1 MEKKGTSVFSNGL
14 IWFGAGVSLAEIL
27 TGTYFAPLGFGKAMA
42 AILLGHL
49 IGGLMMFAAGMIG
62 AKERKSAMETVKMSF
77 GERGSLLFAVLN
89 VLQLVGWTAI
99 MIYDGALAADG
110 VLHTGI
116 WVWAIIIGALIV
128 VWIFVGLTN
137 LGKLNTVA
145 MTALF
150 ILSLVLFKVIF
161 FGTGSAAPV
170 VDDGSLTFGA
180 AVELAVAMPLSW
192 LPLISDYTR
201 EAEKPFAAT
210 LVSVVVYSL
219 VSIFMYMI
227 GMGAAIYTGETD
239 IAQIMVKA
247 GFGIVGLL
255 IIVFSTVTTTFLDSY
270 SAGVSA
276 VSISKKIPEKWAAV
290 VVTIIGTIAAIV
302 YPMDNITDFLYL
314 IGSVFAPMIAVQIAD
329 YFILKKADAE
339 KISFQVRN
347 LIVWLIGFI
356 LYRAL
361 MHVDTPVGNT
371 LPDMVITIII
381 CLIVEKAAQAM
392 EENNSKVNIRKLTV
406 AALFA
411 AVAVVGSLFSFPV
424 FGAKCTPVQH
434 LVNILCAVLV
444 GPWWGLAAA
453 FIASLIRNLLG
464 IGTLLAFPGSMCGA
478 LLSGL
483 LYRYLK
489 KLPFAYVGEVF
500 GTGIIGGMLSYP
512 IAALLMNSDTAALFT
527 YVVPFLISTCG
538 GTIIAIIVT
547 LPLKKS
553 GLLDKMK
560 QQLNA

>member
-1 MEKKGTSVFSNGL
+1 
-14 IWFGAGVSLAEIL
+14 
-27 TGTYFAPLGFGKAMA
+27 
-42 AILLGHL
+42 
-49 IGGLMMFAAGMIG
+49 
-62 AKERKSAMETVKMSF
+62 
-77 GERGSLLFAVLN
+77 
-89 VLQLVGWTAI
+89 
-99 MIYDGALAADG
+99 
-110 VLHTGI
+110 
-116 WVWAIIIGALIV
+116 
-128 VWIFVGLTN
+128 
-137 LGKLNTVA
+137 
-145 MTALF
+145 
-150 ILSLVLFKVIF
+150 
-161 FGTGSAAPV
+161 
-170 VDDGSLTFGA
+170 
-180 AVELAVAMPLSW
+180 
-192 LPLISDYTR
+192 
-201 EAEKPFAAT
+201 
-210 LVSVVVYSL
+210 
-219 VSIFMYMI
+219 
-227 GMGAAIYTGETD
+227 
-239 IAQIMVKA
+239 
-247 GFGIVGLL
+247 
-255 IIVFSTVTTTFLDSY
+255 
-270 SAGVSA
+270 
-276 VSISKKIPEKWAAV
+276 
-290 VVTIIGTIAAIV
+290 
-302 YPMDNITDFLYL
+302 
-314 IGSVFAPMIAVQIAD
+314 
-329 YFILKKADAE
+329 
-339 KISFQVRN
+339 
-347 LIVWLIGFI
+347 
-356 LYRAL
+356 
-361 MHVDTPVGNT
+361 
-371 LPDMVITIII
+371 
-381 CLIVEKAAQAM
+381 M

-553 GLLDKMK
+553 GFLDKMK